1 MSFGIERKKSDYTPI
16 YDLGVGKSASVKQA
30 KSAARRSPSLVQGRK
45 EDKTNY
51 INNI

>member
-30 KSAARRSPSLVQGRK
+30 KSVASEKGAVSYHIIYNKDRNDFV
-45 EDKTNY
+45 
-51 INNI
+51 